1 MKSVIVANGS
11 LHVAI
16 AGVMGAVALDAFH
29 VINAAN
35 AERRTTIKPYN
46 LLKYCRQHKFSDILQ
61 AYQRNGVLK

>member
-16 AGVMGAVALDAFH
+16 AGVMGAGALDAFH

-35 AERRTTIKPYN
+35 AERTTIKPYN

-61 AYQRNGVLK
+61 AYQRNEVLK